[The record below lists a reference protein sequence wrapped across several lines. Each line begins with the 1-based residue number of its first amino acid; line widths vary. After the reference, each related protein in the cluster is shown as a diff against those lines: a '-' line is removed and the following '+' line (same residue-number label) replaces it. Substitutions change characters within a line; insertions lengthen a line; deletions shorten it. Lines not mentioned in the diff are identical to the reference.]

1 MENTD
6 YKDLFKKACLLQLS
20 TSVWQPTRVLSQ
32 AVLAERTGRE
42 IQDMSWLRGRKY
54 LINTELLGPVKTAV
68 QQTFNMIRRASLP
81 FPITG
86 ISMIPKDLLSQVDEQ
101 LQQFQIRFWSKVD
114 DFEGLYENAREEA
127 KEVLKELFQEDEY
140 PERIRSKFNF
150 EWRYLAL
157 GVPTRTTIL
166 TPAIYEREKEKFQ
179 KMMDETRELAVTAL
193 REEFSEI
200 VTHLV
205 ERLDSN
211 SNGKGKT
218 ISSTM
223 FNKLHQFIDD
233 LGSKNLFGD
242 ESLTELAEQ
251 AKAAIRGVNPSGV
264 KYSDT
269 IRERVSNQ
277 MGNIKTIID
286 ASIEDMPRRKLRLE
300 TPPPFEMP
308 LPMAMAG

>member
-6 YKDLFKKACLLQLS
+6 YKDVFKKACLLQVS
-20 TSVWQPTRVLSQ
+20 TSVWQCSKVLNQS
-32 AVLAERTGRE
+32 VLAERTGRE
-42 IQDMSWLRGRKY
+42 MQDMSWLRGRKY

-86 ISMIPKDLLSQVDEQ
+86 ISMIPKDSLSQVDEQ
-101 LQQFQIRFWSKVD
+101 LQQFQTRFWSKVN
-114 DFEGLYENAREEA
+114 DFEELYEVARDEA
-127 KEVLKELFQEDEY
+127 RGVLKELFQEDEY
-140 PERIRSKFNF
+140 PVRIRSKFNF

-166 TPAIYEREKEKFQ
+166 TPAIYEREKDKFQ
-179 KMMDETRELAVTAL
+179 KLMDETRELAITAL

-218 ISSTM
+218 ISSSM

-242 ESLTELAEQ
+242 AELTELAEE
-251 AKAAIRGVNPSGV
+251 ARAAIRGVNPSGV
-264 KYSDT
+264 KYSNS
-269 IRERVSNQ
+269 IRERVHNQ
-277 MGNIKTIID
+277 MSNIKTIID
-286 ASIEDMPRRKLRLE
+286 VSIEDMPRRKLRLE
-300 TPPPFEMP
+300 PPPPFEMP
-308 LPMAMAG
+308 LPMAMAV

>member
-6 YKDLFKKACLLQLS
+6 YKDIFKKACLLQLS
-20 TSVWQPTRVLSQ
+20 TSVWQPTKVLSQ
-32 AVLAERTGRE
+32 AVLAEKTGRGL
-42 IQDMSWLRGRKY
+42 QDMTWLRGRKY

-68 QQTFNMIRRASLP
+68 QQTFNMIRRTSLP
-81 FPITG
+81 FPMTSIYL
-86 ISMIPKDLLSQVDEQ
+86 IPKDLLSQVDEQ
-101 LQQFQIRFWSKVD
+101 LQQFQTRFWSKVE
-114 DFEGLYENAREEA
+114 DFEALYGVARDEA
-127 KEVLKELFQEDEY
+127 KGVLKDLFDESEY
-140 PERIRSKFNF
+140 PVRIRSKFNF

-179 KMMDETRELAVTAL
+179 KLMDETRELAVTAL
-193 REEFSEI
+193 REEFSQI
-200 VTHLV
+200 VTHIV

-223 FNKLHQFIDD
+223 FNKIHQFIDD

-242 ESLTELAEQ
+242 AELTELAEE

-264 KYSDT
+264 KYSET
-269 IRERVSNQ
+269 IRERVHND
-277 MGNIKTIID
+277 MINIKTIID

-300 TPPPFEMP
+300 PPPPFEMP
-308 LPMAMAG
+308 LAMAMAV

>member
-6 YKDLFKKACLLQLS
+6 YKDIFKKACLLQLS
-20 TSVWQPTRVLSQ
+20 TSVWQCSRVLNQ
-32 AVLAERTGRE
+32 AVLAEKTGRE

-86 ISMIPKDLLSQVDEQ
+86 ISMIPKDSLSQVDEQ
-101 LQQFQIRFWSKVD
+101 LQQFQTRFWSKVN
-114 DFEGLYENAREEA
+114 DFEELYEVARDEA
-127 KEVLKELFQEDEY
+127 RGVLKELFDESEY
-140 PERIRSKFNF
+140 PARIRSKFNF
-150 EWRYLAL
+150 EWRYLTL
-157 GVPTRTTIL
+157 GIPGRTSIL
-166 TPAIYEREKEKFQ
+166 TPAIYEREKDKFQ
-179 KMMDETRELAVTAL
+179 KLMDETRELAITAL

-218 ISSTM
+218 ISSSM

-242 ESLTELAEQ
+242 AELTELAEE
-251 AKAAIRGVNPSGV
+251 ARAAIRGVNPSGV
-264 KYSDT
+264 KYSNS
-269 IRERVSNQ
+269 IRERVHNQ
-277 MGNIKTIID
+277 MSNIKTIID
-286 ASIEDMPRRKLRLE
+286 VSIEDMPRRKLRLE
-300 TPPPFEMP
+300 PPPPFEMP
-308 LPMAMAG
+308 LPMAMAV

>member
-6 YKDLFKKACLLQLS
+6 YKDIFKKACLLQVS
-20 TSVWQPTRVLSQ
+20 TSVWQCSKVLNQS
-32 AVLAERTGRE
+32 VLAERTGRE
-42 IQDMSWLRGRKY
+42 VEDMTWLRGRKY

-68 QQTFNMIRRASLP
+68 QQTFNMIRKASLP

-86 ISMIPKDLLSQVDEQ
+86 ISMIPKDSLSQVDEQ
-101 LQQFQIRFWSKVD
+101 LQRFQTRFWSKVD
-114 DFEGLYENAREEA
+114 DFEELYEVARDEA
-127 KEVLKELFQEDEY
+127 RGVLKELFDESEY
-140 PERIRSKFNF
+140 PSRIRSKFNF

-179 KMMDETRELAVTAL
+179 KLMDETRELAVTAL

-211 SNGKGKT
+211 SNGRGKT
-218 ISSTM
+218 ISNNM
-223 FNKLHQFIDD
+223 FNKLNQFIDD

-242 ESLTELAEQ
+242 AELTELAEQ

-277 MGNIKTIID
+277 MENIKTIID

-300 TPPPFEMP
+300 PPPPFEMP